1 LEVKREVKREVKL
14 EVILEVKLEVKRG
27 VKKDDSYTR
36 AEQTSSQL
44 AGLNSC
50 A

>member
-1 LEVKREVKREVKL
+1 MEVKGEVKGEVKM
-14 EVILEVKLEVKRG
+14 G

-44 AGLNSC
+44 AGLTSC

>member
-1 LEVKREVKREVKL
+1 MEVKWEVKVEVK
-14 EVILEVKLEVKRG
+14 VDNG
-27 VKKDDSYTR
+27 FTR